1 MLPVE
6 RPLEQE
12 LASSFGETRA
22 ALMRLQDLRDHV
34 VQPGGPLIQRALL
47 LQGDF
52 KVLLQTLDNTLVTLT
67 HP

>member
-6 RPLEQE
+6 RPFEQE
-12 LASSFGETRA
+12 LACSFGEAWA
-22 ALMRLQDLRDHV
+22 ALVGLQDLRDHV
-34 VQPGGPLIQRALL
+34 VKPGSPLIQRALL

-52 KVLLQTLDNTLVTLT
+52 KILLQTLNHTLVTLT